1 MENSCKVGLWFH
13 CEIVSWWWVWFI
25 EVFMKYDIKFSYV
38 LNWNPPPPHTHT
50 YMLRT
55 RILTKVWSVDYIVLV
70 CWIKTDIAIFINH
83 VIILCSWQSQYC
95 LNLCFLMLLVYCTD
109 YSLTRVDFITSVLTV
124 ILSSMWELKTY
135 NQFSHHHARLL
146 GLQKRRKNKNNKF
159 SEMHTY
165 IKWL

>member
-1 MENSCKVGLWFH
+1 MFLI
-13 CEIVSWWWVWFI
+13 EIHHHHH
-25 EVFMKYDIKFSYV
+25 
-38 LNWNPPPPHTHT
+38 HTHV

-95 LNLCFLMLLVYCTD
+95 LILCLLMLLVYCTD

-124 ILSSMWELKTY
+124 ILSSSVITK
-135 NQFSHHHARLL
+135 N
-146 GLQKRRKNKNNKF
+146 LQPIFAPPCTTPWVAKKKK
-159 SEMHTY
+159 E
-165 IKWL
+165 

>member
-1 MENSCKVGLWFH
+1 MFLI
-13 CEIVSWWWVWFI
+13 EIHHHHH
-25 EVFMKYDIKFSYV
+25 
-38 LNWNPPPPHTHT
+38 HTHV

-95 LNLCFLMLLVYCTD
+95 LDLCLLMLLVYCTG
-109 YSLTRVDFITSVLTV
+109 YSLTRVDFITCVLTV

-165 IKWL
+165 IK